1 MKQRLKQFLIL
12 SCVTASSIA
21 GLAVLQIPRLREISF
36 QNQNLTEVE
45 YQQQVQQENIR
56 LSVLEKTPTF
66 GFNSL
71 LADWVFL
78 QFLQYF
84 GDEPA
89 RRTTGYGLSPEYFDI
104 VLARDPR
111 FLEAYFFLS
120 GSTSFYAG
128 MPERSVEL
136 MNQHLP
142 ELSPTVPNKA
152 YYIWRY
158 KGIDELLLLGD
169 ADAAENSFR
178 MTAEWASVYND
189 QEGQAI
195 AESAQQTA
203 EFLAQNPNSRS
214 AQISTWVMVYN
225 NAFDQTTRQLAV
237 QQIEALGATISTDE
251 NGNLTIR
258 LANETSDN

>member
-1 MKQRLKQFLIL
+1 MTQRLKHFLIL
-12 SCVTASSIA
+12 SLVTASSIA
-21 GLAVLQIPRLREISF
+21 GLAVLQIPRMREIAL
-36 QNQNLTEVE
+36 QNQGLTEAD
-45 YQQQVQQENIR
+45 YQQQIEREKIR
-56 LSVLEKTPTF
+56 LSVLEKTPTL
-66 GFNSL
+66 GFDNL
-71 LADWVFL
+71 LANWVFL

-89 RRTTGYGLSPEYFDI
+89 RRSTGYGLSPEYFDV
-104 VLARDPR
+104 VLEQDPR

-142 ELSPTVPNKA
+142 ELSPTVPDKA

-158 KGIDELLLLGD
+158 KGVDELLLLGD

-178 MTAEWASVYND
+178 MAAKWASVYD
-189 QEGQAI
+189 DPEGQAI
-195 AESAQQTA
+195 AESSEQTA
-203 EFLAQNPNSRS
+203 DFLAQNPDSRS
-214 AQISTWVMVYN
+214 ARISTWVMVYN

-237 QQIEALGATISTDE
+237 QQIQKLGATITTDE
-251 NGNLTIR
+251 SGNLNIQ
-258 LANETSDN
+258 LPENSD